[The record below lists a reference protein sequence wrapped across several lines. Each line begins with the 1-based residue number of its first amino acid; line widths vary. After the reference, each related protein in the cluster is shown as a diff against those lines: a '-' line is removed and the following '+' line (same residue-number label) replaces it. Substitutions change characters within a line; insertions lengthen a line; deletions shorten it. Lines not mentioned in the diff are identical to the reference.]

1 MTHENYLKFKSPC
14 PYMLLEHKYTFFI
27 FVCGYFHSTARSE
40 LSAEDK
46 DHLAQESLKHLLADP
61 LEKTFANPYF
71 K

>member
-1 MTHENYLKFKSPC
+1 
-14 PYMLLEHKYTFFI
+14 MLLEHKYTFFI